1 MITCCHSLS
10 LVVFVVSCCTTR
22 CHSLYHSLSLVVPI
36 AVTRCTTRCHSMY
49 HSLSLDVSLVC
60 LFINNNQISLLCK
73 NFHKLFVHFGMKEN
87 KMKTGQPWIHLLKV
101 TKKKTCFSE
110 RKISTGAHCH
120 CWQIFSE
127 KNRVRLS
134 YVLLEQYLTIS
145 NEQIIKISFKQTS
158 II

>member
-1 MITCCHSLS
+1 MLFEKKRKNSQNDHLLS
-10 LVVFVVSCCTTR
+10 FVVTGCLR
-22 CHSLYHSLSLVVPI
+22 CLLLYHSLSLVVPI

-101 TKKKTCFSE
+101 TKKKQHVLVNVRSQQEHIVIVDKFF
-110 RKISTGAHCH
+110 RKKIG
-120 CWQIFSE
+120 
-127 KNRVRLS
+127 
-134 YVLLEQYLTIS
+134 YDYLMYC
-145 NEQIIKISFKQTS
+145 
-158 II
+158 

>member
-1 MITCCHSLS
+1 MHSGRFLCYLKKKGKIVKMITCCHSLS

-101 TKKKTCFSE
+101 TKKKKHVLVNVRSQQEHIVIVDKFF
-110 RKISTGAHCH
+110 RKKIG
-120 CWQIFSE
+120 
-127 KNRVRLS
+127 
-134 YVLLEQYLTIS
+134 YDYLMYC
-145 NEQIIKISFKQTS
+145 
-158 II
+158 